1 MAKPMLTVRVARW
14 SAEHPWRAIG
24 AWLLFVAICVGAGS
38 FAGTKNAD
46 FDDNATGELATY
58 RSIVD
63 EAGFER
69 PETENVLITA
79 RSGGLDANRAM
90 VAAND
95 VRSSMTALSGVGTVS
110 APIPSP
116 KGTAMLV
123 NVDMKGDPKT
133 SDERVQPLLD
143 TTASIQQRYPDLRVE
158 EIGGASLDKAL
169 SQTLGNDFKK
179 AELISIPVTLVIML
193 LVFGALIAAGVPVL
207 LALSAVGTALGL
219 SALVSHLIPATD
231 NTSSMIL
238 LIGMAVGVDYSLFYV
253 RREREERAKGAGHV
267 DAVEIAAA
275 TSGHAIVVSGIAV
288 TVAMAGMFMANDIT
302 FSSIA
307 VGTILVVLAAM
318 IGSITVLPALLAKLG
333 RWVDRPRIPLL
344 WRLSA
349 RSGGEPRFWKAIL
362 KPSLRRP
369 AVTLGISA
377 AALAVLAI
385 PAFSMHLNAPSE
397 ADLPR
402 SIPIMQ
408 SYDRM
413 TDAFPST
420 GAAHSIAVRLP
431 ADQVATGRQAVTD
444 LLGRLNADPGFAH
457 DRKPQ
462 VDEAAGG
469 RIFVISAAI
478 PNPGG
483 SPEANASLVHLRTS
497 LLPQTL
503 GKVPGAQ
510 FAVSGH
516 TAGEND
522 FVDKM
527 NGALPLVILFVLLLT
542 FLVMLWAFRA
552 PVIALSAIG
561 LNLLSAGAAYGVLVL
576 VFQHSW
582 AEGLLG
588 FHSTG
593 GIVAWLPVIL
603 FVTLFGLSMDYHVF
617 VVSRIREAFGRGM
630 STPDAVS
637 RGITTSAG
645 VVTSAAAVMIGVF
658 SIFATLSTI
667 EMKQLGV
674 GLATAIL
681 LDATLIR
688 AVVLPALMTVLG
700 NANWWTPRWLRRR
713 EATPPAGRSQDPRV
727 LEPVG

>member
-1 MAKPMLTVRVARW
+1 MLTVRIARW

-24 AWLLFVAICVGAGS
+24 AWILFVAICVGAGTA
-38 FAGTKNAD
+38 AGTKQAD
-46 FDDNATGELATY
+46 FDDNPSGELATY

-63 EAGFER
+63 EAGLDR
-69 PETENVLITA
+69 PSTENVLISA
-79 RSGGLDANRAM
+79 REGDFDAARAT

-95 VRSSMTALSGVGTVS
+95 VRTRMSALPEAGDVS
-110 APIPSP
+110 EPIESP
-116 KGTAMLV
+116 KHTAFLV
-123 NVDMKGDPKT
+123 NVEIAGD
-133 SDERVQPLLD
+133 SDTAEDRVDTLLK
-143 TTASIQQRYPDLRVE
+143 TTASVQQRYPDLRIEQV
-158 EIGGASLDKAL
+158 GGESLGAAL
-169 SQTLGNDFKK
+169 DETLGNDFQK

-193 LVFGALIAAGVPVL
+193 VVFGALIAAGVPVL
-207 LALSAVGTALGL
+207 LAMSAVGTALGL

-288 TVAMAGMFMANDIT
+288 TVAMAGMFVVNDVV

-307 VGTILVVLAAM
+307 VGTILVVLTAM

-333 RWVDRPRIPLL
+333 RWVDKPRIPLL
-344 WRLSA
+344 WRFSM
-349 RSGGEPRFWKAIL
+349 RKPGESKFWRAVL
-362 KPSLRRP
+362 RPSLSRP
-369 AVTLGISA
+369 KTTLVLSVGVL
-377 AALAVLAI
+377 AALAV
-385 PAFSMHLNAPSE
+385 PAFGMTLNAPSD

-413 TDAFPST
+413 TAAFPST
-420 GAAHSIAVRLP
+420 GASHEIAVRVP
-431 ADQVATGRQAVTD
+431 ASQTAEAKAALDDLVTR
-444 LLGRLNADPGFAH
+444 LGADRGFAH
-457 DRKPQ
+457 DQPPQ
-462 VDEAAGG
+462 ITEVANG
-469 RIFVISAAI
+469 RIFLVSAGI
-478 PNPGG
+478 PYDGG
-483 SPEANASLVHLRTS
+483 SAEADASLAKLRTD
-497 LLPQTL
+497 LLPATI
-503 GKVPGAQ
+503 GTVSGAE
-510 FAVSGH
+510 FAVSGQ

-522 FVDKM
+522 FVDSM
-527 NGALPLVILFVLLLT
+527 NDALPWVIGFVLLLT

-552 PVIALSAIG
+552 PVIALSAIA
-561 LNLLSAGAAYGVLVL
+561 LNLLSAGAAYGMLVL
-576 VFQHSW
+576 VFQNTW

-593 GIVAWLPVIL
+593 GITAWLPVIL

-617 VVSRIREAFGRGM
+617 VVSRIREAAWNGAATTRE
-630 STPDAVS
+630 AVS
-637 RGITTSAG
+637 TGITTSAG

-667 EMKQLGV
+667 DMKQMGV
-674 GLATAIL
+674 GLAVAIL

-688 AVVLPALMTVLG
+688 AVVLPALMTALG
-700 NANWWTPRWLRRR
+700 RANWWTPRWLRRPAPV
-713 EATPPAGRSQDPRV
+713 ETPPERKV
-727 LEPVG
+727 LETV

>member
-1 MAKPMLTVRVARW
+1 MLTVRIARW

-24 AWLLFVAICVGAGS
+24 AWILFVSICVGAGAA
-38 FAGTKNAD
+38 AGTKQAD
-46 FDDNATGELATY
+46 FDDNPTGELATY

-63 EAGFER
+63 EAGFTR
-69 PETENVLITA
+69 PSTENVLISA
-79 RSGGLDANRAM
+79 REGDLDAGRALA
-90 VAAND
+90 AAND
-95 VRSSMTALSGVGTVS
+95 VRADMGALRAVGDVS
-110 APIPSP
+110 EPVESP
-116 KGTAMLV
+116 KHTAFLV
-123 NVDMKGDPKT
+123 NVEIAGDGDT
-133 SDERVQPLLD
+133 ADERVDSLLD
-143 TTASIQQRYPDLRVE
+143 TTASVQQRYPDLRIEQV
-158 EIGGASLDKAL
+158 GGASLDTAL
-169 SQTLGNDFKK
+169 SKTLGEDFQK

-193 LVFGALIAAGVPVL
+193 VVFGALIAAGVPVL
-207 LALSAVGTALGL
+207 LAMSAVGTALGL

-267 DAVEIAAA
+267 DAVEVAAA

-288 TVAMAGMFMANDIT
+288 TVAMAGMFVVNDVV

-307 VGTILVVLAAM
+307 VGTILVVLTAM

-333 RWVDRPRIPLL
+333 RWIDKPRIPLL
-344 WRLSA
+344 WRLSMRGA
-349 RSGGEPRFWKAIL
+349 GESRFWRAVL
-362 KPSLRRP
+362 RPSLRRP
-369 AVTLGISA
+369 RTTLAISVGVLA
-377 AALAVLAI
+377 ALAI
-385 PAFSMHLNAPSE
+385 PAFGMTLNAPSE

-402 SIPIMQ
+402 SIPIMR

-420 GAAHSIAVRLP
+420 GASHEIAVRVP
-431 ADQVATGRQAVTD
+431 ANQVTAARGAVDD
-444 LLGRLNADPGFAH
+444 LLARIAADRRFAN
-457 DRKPQ
+457 DQPPQ
-462 VDEAAGG
+462 VTEAANG
-469 RIFVISAAI
+469 RIFLVSAGI
-478 PNPGG
+478 PYDGG
-483 SPEANASLVHLRTS
+483 SAEADQSLAELRTT
-497 LLPQTL
+497 LLPSTI
-503 GKVPGAQ
+503 GAVAGAE
-510 FAVSGH
+510 FAVSGE

-522 FVDKM
+522 FVASM
-527 NGALPLVILFVLLLT
+527 NAALPWVILFVLLLT

-561 LNLLSAGAAYGVLVL
+561 LNLLSAGAAYGLLVL
-576 VFQHSW
+576 VFQHTW

-588 FHSTG
+588 FTSTG
-593 GIVAWLPVIL
+593 GITAWLPVIL

-617 VVSRIREAFGRGM
+617 VVSRIREAAANGTV
-630 STPDAVS
+630 STRDAVS

-667 EMKQLGV
+667 DMKQMGV

-688 AVVLPALMTVLG
+688 AVVLPALMTTLG
-700 NANWWTPRWLRRR
+700 KANWWTPRWLQRR
-713 EATPPAGRSQDPRV
+713 EETTPPQAKV

>member
-1 MAKPMLTVRVARW
+1 MGKPMLTVRIARW

-24 AWLLFVAICVGAGS
+24 AWILFVAICVGAGAA
-38 FAGTKNAD
+38 AGTKQAN
-46 FDDNATGELATY
+46 FDDNPTGELATY

-63 EAGFER
+63 EAGFTR
-69 PETENVLITA
+69 PATENVLISA
-79 RSGGLDANRAM
+79 RDGDLDAGRALA
-90 VAAND
+90 AAND
-95 VRSSMTALSGVGTVS
+95 VRADMGALRGVGDVS
-110 APIPSP
+110 EPVESP
-116 KGTAMLV
+116 KHTAFLV
-123 NVDMKGDPKT
+123 NVEIAGDADT
-133 SDERVQPLLD
+133 ADERVDSLLD
-143 TTASIQQRYPDLRVE
+143 TTASVQQRYPDLRVE
-158 EIGGASLDKAL
+158 QVGGASLNSAL
-169 SQTLGNDFKK
+169 SKTLGEDFQK

-193 LVFGALIAAGVPVL
+193 VVFGALIAAGVPVL
-207 LALSAVGTALGL
+207 LAMSAVGTALGL

-288 TVAMAGMFMANDIT
+288 TVAMAGMFVVNDVV

-307 VGTILVVLAAM
+307 VGTILVVLTAM

-333 RWVDRPRIPLL
+333 RWIDKPRIPLL
-344 WRLSA
+344 WRLSM
-349 RSGGEPRFWKAIL
+349 RGTGESRFWRAVL
-362 KPSLRRP
+362 RPSLRRP
-369 AVTLGISA
+369 RTTLAISVGVLA
-377 AALAVLAI
+377 ALAI
-385 PAFSMHLNAPSE
+385 PAFGMTLNAPSE

-402 SIPIMQ
+402 SIPIMR

-413 TDAFPST
+413 TEAFPST
-420 GAAHSIAVRLP
+420 GASHEIAVRVP
-431 ADQVATGRQAVTD
+431 ANQVSAARGAVDD
-444 LLGRLNADPGFAH
+444 LLARIAADRRFAN
-457 DRKPQ
+457 DQPPQ
-462 VDEAAGG
+462 VTEAANG
-469 RIFVISAAI
+469 RIFLVSAGI
-478 PNPGG
+478 PYDGG
-483 SPEANASLVHLRTS
+483 SAEADQSLAELRTT
-497 LLPQTL
+497 LLPSTI
-503 GKVPGAQ
+503 GAVAGAE
-510 FAVSGH
+510 FAVSGE

-522 FVDKM
+522 FVASM
-527 NGALPLVILFVLLLT
+527 NAALPWVILFVLLLT

-561 LNLLSAGAAYGVLVL
+561 LNLLSAGAAYGLLVL
-576 VFQHSW
+576 VFQHTW

-588 FHSTG
+588 FTSTG
-593 GIVAWLPVIL
+593 GITAWLPVIL

-617 VVSRIREAFGRGM
+617 VVSRIREAAANGAV
-630 STPDAVS
+630 STRDAVS

-667 EMKQLGV
+667 DMKQMGV

-688 AVVLPALMTVLG
+688 AVVLPALMTTLG
-700 NANWWTPRWLRRR
+700 KANWWTPRWLQRRA
-713 EATPPAGRSQDPRV
+713 ETAPPQAKV

>member
-1 MAKPMLTVRVARW
+1 MSTVRIARW

-24 AWLLFVAICVGAGS
+24 AWLLFVAICITAGS
-38 FAGTKNAD
+38 MAGTREAK
-46 FDDNATGELATY
+46 FDDNPTGELATY
-58 RSIVD
+58 KSIVD
-63 EAGFER
+63 ESGFTH
-69 PETENVLITA
+69 PETENVLISS
-79 RSGGLDANRAM
+79 RSGKLDPAAGLA
-90 VAAND
+90 AANEA
-95 VRSSMTALSGVGTVS
+95 RAAMGGLAEVGKVS
-110 APIPSP
+110 DPIPSP
-116 KGTAMLV
+116 KGTAVLV
-123 NVDMKGDPKT
+123 NVEMKGDPKT

-143 TTASIQQRYPDLRVE
+143 ATASVQQHHPDLLVE
-158 EIGGASLDKAL
+158 EVGGASLDKAL
-169 SQTLGNDFKK
+169 SATLGNDFKK

-207 LALSAVGTALGL
+207 LALSAVGTAIGL
-219 SALVSHLIPATD
+219 SALASHLVPATD

-238 LIGMAVGVDYSLFYV
+238 LIGMAVGVDYSLFYIK
-253 RREREERAKGAGHV
+253 REREERARGRGHV

-288 TVAMAGMFMANDIT
+288 TVAMAGMFVVNDVV

-307 VGTILVVLAAM
+307 VGTIMVVLAAM

-333 RWVDRPRIPLL
+333 RWIDRPRIPFV

-349 RSGGEPRFWKAIL
+349 RSKGEPRVWRALL
-362 KPSLRRP
+362 KPSLAKP
-369 AVTLGISA
+369 ALTL
-377 AALAVLAI
+377 ALSGGALVALAI
-385 PAFSMHLNAPSE
+385 PAFSMQLNSPSE
-397 ADLPR
+397 SDLPR

-420 GAAHSIAVRLP
+420 GAAHAIAVRLP
-431 ADQVATGRQAVTD
+431 ADQIGTGKQAMD
-444 LLGRLNADPGFAH
+444 QFLGRLGTDPAFAN
-457 DRKPQ
+457 DRKPE
-462 VDEAAGG
+462 VTTAEGG
-469 RIFVISAAI
+469 RIYLVQAAI
-478 PNPGG
+478 PQSAD
-483 SPEANASLVHLRTS
+483 SPQADQSLVKLRTE
-497 LLPQTL
+497 LLPDTV

-510 FAVSGH
+510 FAVSGQ
-516 TAGEND
+516 TAGSND
-522 FVDKM
+522 FVHKM
-527 NGALPLVILFVLLLT
+527 NSALPWVIGFVLLLT

-617 VVSRIREAFGRGM
+617 VVSRIREAARGGLN
-630 STPDAVS
+630 TRAAVS

-645 VVTSAAAVMIGVF
+645 VVTSAAAVMVGVF

-667 EMKQLGV
+667 EMKQLGI

-681 LDATLIR
+681 LDATIIR
-688 AVVLPALMTVLG
+688 AVVLPALMAVLG
-700 NANWWTPRWLRRR
+700 HRNWWTPSWLARR
-713 EATPPAGRSQDPRV
+713 EKVTVEEPDTRV